1 MITARGVP
9 LSAAELQAFLD
20 NLTKPNPTADERQA
34 FIKTAVLQASLE
46 AEPDAAQGRCWVVRY
61 IGASGPEI
69 ALYVPRTGGWF
80 DENLEPVSP
89 PPEARSAGER
99 AAARNGD

>member
-1 MITARGVP
+1 MIKARGVP
-9 LSAAELQAFLD
+9 LSAAELQAYLD
-20 NLTKPNPTADERQA
+20 NLTKPNLTADERQA

-89 PPEARSAGER
+89 PSEVRSAGER